1 MLSNIF
7 NVSQF
12 DQTKIQSAVQIRE
25 SQNFAKLSK
34 IREFFPYLHDSLVSK
49 ISAVIFQN
57 VHYFVMKMT
66 LLDQN
71 RKPITVAW

>member
-12 DQTKIQSAVQIRE
+12 DQTQIQSAVQIRE
-25 SQNFAKLSK
+25 SQNFAKLSE

-66 LLDQN
+66 SLD
-71 RKPITVAW
+71 